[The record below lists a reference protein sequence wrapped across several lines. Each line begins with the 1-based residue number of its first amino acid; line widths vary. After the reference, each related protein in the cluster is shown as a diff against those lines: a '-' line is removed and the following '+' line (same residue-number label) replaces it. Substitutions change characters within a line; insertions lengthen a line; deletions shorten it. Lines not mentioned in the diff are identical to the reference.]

1 MSDMLGKRKYGSAV
15 CELRYS
21 TALPIDLRQAVR
33 EVFNVKSDVKGKG
46 DGSKLM
52 QSIAEEADKANKMLI
67 LIPDNEKLEKWY
79 GKFGFEKVQTEPSVL
94 MLRKPIYG
102 K

>member
-1 MSDMLGKRKYGSAV
+1 
-15 CELRYS
+15 
-21 TALPIDLRQAVR
+21 
-33 EVFNVKSDVKGKG
+33 
-46 DGSKLM
+46 M
-52 QSIAEEADKANKMLI
+52 QSIAEEADKSNKMLI

-79 GKFGFEKVQTEPSVL
+79 GKFGFEKVQTEPAVL